1 MSGNFEFELPDGRV
15 ILVEGA
21 PSAEAAKEFMDAQW
35 PTLRRQTPIRGFGG
49 SANEQFWSQLAGL
62 PGAAEAVAAA
72 VNAPEARDYLR
83 SVSEGINVPNDP
95 RTRPPELS
103 DLVSSRAVAA
113 VKAYAGQA
121 AGSIAGMVPGAVA
134 GAGAGFLVGGPAGA
148 AAGARIAAGGQAALS
163 GVSELYRGLVDEGVD
178 PTVAGRIAIPVGAA
192 ISRIENRY
200 VEQALA
206 RSLGGQV
213 SQDAIGRLAQRVVGG
228 RAGGIRQTAVGGAAS
243 EMAGEALRETTRGV
257 VTGEAN
263 LPERLSR
270 VAEAGIVGT
279 LGGAGVGAATR
290 MAGGAPPSIPEGQQ
304 ATPAQPTVEQEPAPT
319 TEAAPAP
326 EAVAPEVAP
335 APAPASTPEAVAP
348 TPTPTPATAVQPE
361 VTQAPVTEAAAP
373 APEAPPQT
381 TREAAPATGETAG
394 PGIIANRHIG
404 NVITEMTADGFTTA
418 KGSTYQINEQGQTI
432 RTKLSPGRG
441 QGTTYEPHNAL
452 YVTPQDSLDLLTDMQ
467 GGGKYRFVVNTPN
480 GPQVL
485 GPDEVI
491 GDRQA
496 AIAVFNPS
504 GSFDRFIN
512 AEKTPAV
519 GLAPV
524 ELRYDTGQTEAAP
537 APAPEAAAPAPAPQ
551 ITPEQ
556 EQGLW
561 RGYSLNAG
569 PEAQSPIVQA
579 ARDVASQ
586 RQRPFTRPEFAE
598 FANAV
603 ASAPT
608 PDAQQAVLQN
618 YSALRQAPTADQVTP
633 AEAVGAPRGTPQM
646 TEPERQQIKEQ
657 IDEPIIGSVLN
668 FFASPI
674 LTLTRLS
681 RAFAPVRTAFMKFT
695 ALDNFYK
702 TAAAAS
708 HKSLNSLSDASKQ
721 KVILGLDRAR
731 RERKEINQADYTAEE
746 LNAIRDFRSHMNFIY
761 NNAIE
766 AVARKYFDP
775 ALATDPAQRTKLQAL
790 QDKHMGKFL
799 TEIPAAELNAV
810 SPEGSALVEKY
821 KAARDPF
828 FFPQRTSGSHFVA
841 AYERLP
847 NGKKK
852 LVALYGYNPLRPWQ
866 RARGFENPETTAI
879 RKLRE
884 EFPDANTHY
893 VMTSGVKFKNDEQAF
908 NLKRDGDF
916 INKYLDSL
924 RDVSGKEGREII
936 DRMSAEIK
944 KANIDSLFKPYNGI
958 LRAVTPE
965 NAVEYASN
973 YLPAYY
979 LTAGRLNA
987 RLYSQEDF
995 DQAFKPLRPENRELF
1010 EGVLANGTAPVEAYG
1025 TAQTFVFFQYLG
1037 FALDTAAV
1045 SGLQIPTSVAPRLGR
1060 DGGVARGSKYLTEAL
1075 ADSLFDK
1082 AIFSVLKSD
1091 QAYAKAIADKQIR
1104 KDEADAL
1111 RRAIQRGVFVPTS
1124 AFRMQGSVSAADV
1137 RAAGIADKDAVKFAN
1152 GVNTVVDLAGRPLA
1166 AIEEFGRSST
1176 FMAAYRMARDNPSV
1190 IEQANRYDNTNYKNA
1205 EDYAAGVVFDTWYTG
1220 SRLDD
1225 PGFLRQFPILN
1236 LATQFMRPVF
1246 KFTETVLRDATKT
1259 LKAMAARDL
1268 TMARIGAISVF
1279 GSLAPLVLL
1288 GGIWALPFADLSRE
1302 LLERML
1308 KTFFDNPLD
1317 LRLELD
1323 RAMGGGYLGE
1333 AANYGL
1339 PSASNIANLSKRIA
1353 VDPVPSD
1360 TLFSWSTLALFGPGG
1375 DLLQRIPK
1383 TYEHWK
1389 RGEYWEA
1396 AASFPFTPRVAGNA
1410 IKGTQLA
1417 VAEEQFTQAGT
1428 RFITPELLERVDSR
1442 LAVPSS
1448 VRQALGFPA
1457 PELANERELYRRQKV
1472 IDDATDE
1479 ATKSINMEL
1488 SRFYLRAIEA
1498 QRNGNMDEA
1507 YRQVAAL
1514 QKRYVEFIA
1523 EQQSKPLHLR
1533 VIPNIDS
1540 ARERARQDLFGR
1552 SSNQILLEETRR
1564 QARPA
1569 LLPILEEMRWRDRPG
1584 FAEGGEVRG
1593 EERFPV
1599 RQPYESE
1606 LEFFEKNPNVTGM
1619 AAEDGKVIL
1628 NPYSD
1633 LSEQEREAV
1642 VLNERARLAI
1652 REGLVPPPNFVLT
1665 PEQMAVFSRI
1675 NNGRPYGNPQVI
1687 KETLAAR
1694 ILSGDPSAQKP
1705 TRAQLEYVEEL
1716 RQALSAP

>member
-21 PSAEAAKEFMDAQW
+21 PSPEAAKEFMDTQW

-49 SANEQFWSQLAGL
+49 STNEQFWGQIAGL

-83 SVSEGINVPNDP
+83 SVSEGINTPNDP

-103 DLVSSRAVAA
+103 DLVSSRAVSA

-121 AGSIAGMVPGAVA
+121 AGSIAGMVPGTIA
-134 GAGAGFLVGGPAGA
+134 GAAAGFVVGGPAGA
-148 AAGARIAAGGQAALS
+148 AAGARIATGGQAALS

-192 ISRIENRY
+192 ISRLENRY
-200 VEQALA
+200 IQQALA
-206 RSLGGQV
+206 RSLGGKV
-213 SQDAIGRLAQRVVGG
+213 SQDAIGRLAQRVIGG

-279 LGGAGVGAATR
+279 IGGAGVGAATR
-290 MAGGAPPSIPEGQQ
+290 MAGGAPPTLPEGQP
-304 ATPAQPTVEQEPAPT
+304 AETAPAQPTVEPTPTPT
-319 TEAAPAP
+319 TEAPPALEAAPTPTP
-326 EAVAPEVAP
+326 EAAAPTPPP
-335 APAPASTPEAVAP
+335 APAPA
-348 TPTPTPATAVQPE
+348 VQPE
-361 VTQAPVTEAAAP
+361 VAQPAVTEAAAP
-373 APEAPPQT
+373 APEASPQT
-381 TREAAPATGETAG
+381 TQEATPATTETVE
-394 PGIIANRHIG
+394 PTVTANRHIG
-404 NVITEMTADGFTTA
+404 NIITEITPEGFTTA

-441 QGTTYEPHNAL
+441 QGTTYAPHNVL
-452 YVTPQDSLDLLTDMQ
+452 YVAPQDSLNLLEDMQ
-467 GGGKYRFVVNTPN
+467 GGGKYRFVVNTPD

-485 GPDEVI
+485 GPSEAI

-496 AIAVFNPS
+496 VIAVFNPDDS
-504 GSFDRFIN
+504 LDRYIN
-512 AEKTPAV
+512 AKSSPDI
-519 GLAPV
+519 GLSPV
-524 ELRYDTGQTEAAP
+524 ELRYDTAQPETAPTPEAA
-537 APAPEAAAPAPAPQ
+537 APAPEAAPAPQ

-556 EQGLW
+556 EQNLW

-569 PEAQSPIVQA
+569 AEAQNPIVQA
-579 ARDVASQ
+579 ARDVAQQ
-586 RQRPFTRPEFAE
+586 RQRPFTRPEFTE
-598 FANAV
+598 FTNAA
-603 ASAPT
+603 ASAST
-608 PDAQQAVLQN
+608 PDAQQAVFQN
-618 YSALRQAPTADQVTP
+618 YSALRQAPTAGQVAP
-633 AEAVGAPRGTPQM
+633 GEAIGTPRGTPQV
-646 TEPERQQIKEQ
+646 TEPERQQIKDQ

-674 LTLTRLS
+674 LTLTKLS
-681 RAFAPVRTAFMKFT
+681 KAFAPVRTSFMKFT

-702 TAAAAS
+702 TSSAAS
-708 HKSLNSLSDASKQ
+708 HKSLSSLSDASKQ
-721 KVILGLDRAR
+721 KVILGLDKAR

-761 NNAIE
+761 DNAIE

-775 ALATDPAQRTKLQAL
+775 ALATDPAQRAKLQAL

-799 TEIPAAELNAV
+799 TEIPATELQAV
-810 SPEGSALVEKY
+810 SPEGSALVQKY

-841 AYERLP
+841 AYERMP

-852 LVALYGYNPLRPWQ
+852 LVALHGYNPLRAWQ

-884 EFPDANTHY
+884 EFPDANSHY

-924 RDVSGKEGREII
+924 RDASGKEGREII

-944 KANIDSLFKPYNGI
+944 KANIDSLFKPYKGI

-965 NAVEYASN
+965 NAVEYATN

-995 DQAFKPLRPENRELF
+995 DRAFKPLRPENRELF

-1025 TAQTFVFFQYLG
+1025 TAQTFVFMQYLG
-1037 FALDTAAV
+1037 FALDTAVV
-1045 SGLQIPTSVAPRLGR
+1045 SGLQIPTAVAPRLGR
-1060 DGGVARGSKYLTEAL
+1060 DGGVGRGSKYLTEAL
-1075 ADSLFDK
+1075 TDSFFDK
-1082 AIFSVLKSD
+1082 AIFNVLKSD

-1137 RAAGIADKDAVKFAN
+1137 RAAGVADKDAVKFAN

-1166 AIEEFGRSST
+1166 AIEEFGRTST

-1190 IEQANRYDNTNYKNA
+1190 IEQANRYDNTDYKNA

-1236 LATQFMRPVF
+1236 LTTQFMRPVF

-1279 GSLAPLVLL
+1279 GSLAPIVLL

-1323 RAMGGGYLGE
+1323 RAMGGSYLGE
-1333 AANYGL
+1333 AANFGL

-1353 VDPVPSD
+1353 VDPIPSD
-1360 TLFSWSTLALFGPGG
+1360 TLFNWSTLALLGPAG

-1396 AASFPFTPRVAGNA
+1396 AASFPFTPREIGNK

-1417 VAEEQFTQAGT
+1417 VDQQQYTQAGT
-1428 RFITPELLERVDSR
+1428 RFITPELLARVDSR
-1442 LAVPSS
+1442 LTVPAS

-1472 IDDATDE
+1472 INDATTE
-1479 ATKSINMEL
+1479 ASKSINMEL
-1488 SRFYLRAIEA
+1488 SRFFLRALEA
-1498 QRNGNMDEA
+1498 QLNGNMDEA
-1507 YRQVAAL
+1507 YRQTAAL
-1514 QKRYVEFIA
+1514 EKRRQEFIS
-1523 EQQSKPLHLR
+1523 EQQSKPTHLQVR
-1533 VIPNIDS
+1533 PDMDS
-1540 ARERARQDLFGR
+1540 VRERARQDLFGR
-1552 SSNQILLEETRR
+1552 TSTESLLEGTRR

-1569 LLPILEEMRWRDRPG
+1569 LVPLLEDMRWRDRQG
-1584 FAEGGEVRG
+1584 FAEGGEVRSG
-1593 EERFPV
+1593 EQFPV
-1599 RQPYESE
+1599 REPYESE
-1606 LEFFEKNPNVTGM
+1606 LEFFQKNPNVSGM
-1619 AAEDGKVIL
+1619 ATEDGKVIL
-1628 NPYSD
+1628 NPYSE
-1633 LSEQEREAV
+1633 LSDQEREAV

-1652 REGLVPPPNFVLT
+1652 RAGLVPPPNFVLT
-1665 PEQMAVFSRI
+1665 PEQTAFFSRI
-1675 NNGRPYGNPQVI
+1675 NNGRPYGNPQDI
-1687 KETLAAR
+1687 KETVAAR
-1694 ILSGDPSAQKP
+1694 ILTGDPSAQKP
-1705 TRAQLEYVEEL
+1705 TRAQLDYVEEL
-1716 RQALSAP
+1716 RRAFSSPD

>member
-21 PSAEAAKEFMDAQW
+21 PSAEAAKEFMDTQW

-49 SANEQFWSQLAGL
+49 SANEQFWGQLAGL

-83 SVSEGINVPNDP
+83 SVSEGINTPNDP

-103 DLVSSRAVAA
+103 DLVSSRAISA

-121 AGSIAGMVPGAVA
+121 AGSIAGMVPGTLLGAA
-134 GAGAGFLVGGPAGA
+134 GGAAIGLLGGPAGA
-148 AAGARIAAGGQAALS
+148 AGGAAAGARLATMGQGRLS
-163 GVSELYRGLVDEGVD
+163 SISELYKGLVEEGVN
-178 PTVAGRIAIPVGAA
+178 PQLAGSIAVPVGYA
-192 ISRIENRY
+192 IGSIENKY

-290 MAGGAPPSIPEGQQ
+290 MAGGAPPTVPEGQQ
-304 ATPAQPTVEQEPAPT
+304 AIPAQPTVEPAPAPA
-319 TEAAPAP
+319 TEAAPTP
-326 EAVAPEVAP
+326 EAAAPEVAP
-335 APAPASTPEAVAP
+335 APTPEAVAP
-348 TPTPTPATAVQPE
+348 TPAPAVQPE
-361 VTQAPVTEAAAP
+361 VAQAPVTEAVAPTP
-373 APEAPPQT
+373 APVT
-381 TREAAPATGETAG
+381 GFATE
-394 PGIIANRHIG
+394 R
-404 NVITEMTADGFTTA
+404 
-418 KGSTYQINEQGQTI
+418 STYQINEQGLTSRLETTPEGQQVTSPPA
-432 RTKLSPGRG
+432 TSLYLSPENARIIQAATE
-441 QGTTYEPHNAL
+441 QGFDYQVISMTSEGPRV
-452 YVTPQDSLDLLTDMQ
+452 VTP
-467 GGGKYRFVVNTPN
+467 GEPVA
-480 GPQVL
+480 
-485 GPDEVI
+485 GPDNYLLVTNNEGQVETVI
-491 GDRQA
+491 SPQ
-496 AIAVFNPS
+496 S
-504 GSFDRFIN
+504 
-512 AEKTPAV
+512 EPAV
-519 GLAPV
+519 GLVPLELQANEQGEVVRALGDPIIQVQQATPAPTPTPEV
-524 ELRYDTGQTEAAP
+524 
-537 APAPEAAAPAPAPQ
+537 APAPEPEPAPQ
-551 ITPEQ
+551 VTPEQ
-556 EQGLW
+556 EQALW
-561 RGYSLNAG
+561 RGYSLSAG

-586 RQRPFTRPEFAE
+586 RQRPFTRPEFTE

-618 YSALRQAPTADQVTP
+618 YSALRQAPAADRVTP

-646 TEPERQQIKEQ
+646 TEPERQQIKDQ

-668 FFASPI
+668 FFASPVM
-674 LTLTRLS
+674 TLTKLS
-681 RAFAPVRTAFMKFT
+681 KAFAPVRTSFMKFI

-702 TAAAAS
+702 TSSAAS
-708 HKSLNSLSDASKQ
+708 HKSLSSLSDASKQ
-721 KVILGLDRAR
+721 KVILGLDKAR

-775 ALATDPAQRTKLQAL
+775 ALATDPAQRAKLQAL
-790 QDKHMGKFL
+790 QDNHMGKFL
-799 TEIPAAELNAV
+799 TEIPAAELQAV
-810 SPEGSALVEKY
+810 SPEGNTLVQKY

-841 AYERLP
+841 AYERMP

-852 LVALYGYNPLRPWQ
+852 LVALYGYNPLRAWQ

-884 EFPDANTHY
+884 EFPDANSHY

-924 RDVSGKEGREII
+924 RDASGKEGREII

-944 KANIDSLFKPYNGI
+944 KANIDSLFKPYKGI

-965 NAVEYASN
+965 NAVEYATN

-995 DQAFKPLRPENRELF
+995 DRAFKPLRPENRELF
-1010 EGVLANGTAPVEAYG
+1010 EGVLAKGTAPVEAYG
-1025 TAQTFVFFQYLG
+1025 TAQTFVFMQYLG
-1037 FALDTAAV
+1037 FALDTAIV
-1045 SGLQIPTSVAPRLGR
+1045 SGMQIPAAVAPRMGR
-1060 DGGVARGSKYLTEAL
+1060 DGGIGRGSKYLTEAL
-1075 ADSLFDK
+1075 TDSFFDK

-1111 RRAIQRGVFVPTS
+1111 RRAIQRGVFIPTS
-1124 AFRMQGSVSAADV
+1124 VFRMQGTVSAADV
-1137 RAAGIADKDAVKFAN
+1137 RAAGVADKDAVKFAN

-1190 IEQANRYDNTNYKNA
+1190 IEQANRYDNTDYKNA

-1225 PGFLRQFPILN
+1225 PGFLRQFPILSWT
-1236 LATQFMRPVF
+1236 TQFMRPVF

-1279 GSLAPLVLL
+1279 GSLAPIVLL

-1333 AANYGL
+1333 AANFGL

-1353 VDPVPSD
+1353 VDPIPSD
-1360 TLFSWSTLALFGPGG
+1360 TLFSWSTLALFGPAG

-1396 AASFPFTPRVAGNA
+1396 AASFPFTPREIGNK

-1417 VAEEQFTQAGT
+1417 VDREQYTQAGT

-1442 LAVPSS
+1442 LTVPASA
-1448 VRQALGFPA
+1448 RQALGFPA

-1472 IDDATDE
+1472 INDATTE
-1479 ATKSINMEL
+1479 ASKSINMEL
-1488 SRFYLRAIEA
+1488 SRFYLRALEA

-1507 YRQVAAL
+1507 YRQAAAL
-1514 QKRYVEFIA
+1514 QKRLQEFIN
-1523 EQQSKPLHLR
+1523 EQQSKPTHLQVR
-1533 VIPNIDS
+1533 PNMDS
-1540 ARERARQDLFGR
+1540 VRERARQDLFGR
-1552 SSNQILLEETRR
+1552 SSTESLLEGTRR

-1569 LLPILEEMRWRDRPG
+1569 LVPLLEEMRWRDR
-1584 FAEGGEVRG
+1584 
-1593 EERFPV
+1593 
-1599 RQPYESE
+1599 Q
-1606 LEFFEKNPNVTGM
+1606 
-1619 AAEDGKVIL
+1619 
-1628 NPYSD
+1628 
-1633 LSEQEREAV
+1633 
-1642 VLNERARLAI
+1642 
-1652 REGLVPPPNFVLT
+1652 
-1665 PEQMAVFSRI
+1665 
-1675 NNGRPYGNPQVI
+1675 
-1687 KETLAAR
+1687 
-1694 ILSGDPSAQKP
+1694 
-1705 TRAQLEYVEEL
+1705 
-1716 RQALSAP
+1716 

>member
-21 PSAEAAKEFMDAQW
+21 PSPEAAKEFMDRQW
-35 PTLRRQTPIRGFGG
+35 PTLRRQTPIRGFGS
-49 SANEQFWSQLAGL
+49 SANEQFWGQIAGL

-83 SVSEGINVPNDP
+83 SVGEGINVPNDP

-103 DLVSSRAVAA
+103 DLISSRAVAA

-121 AGSIAGMVPGAVA
+121 AGSIAGMVPGTLA
-134 GAGAGFLVGGPAGA
+134 GAAGGAAVGLLGGPAGA
-148 AAGARIAAGGQAALS
+148 AGGAAAGARLATMGQGRLS
-163 GVSELYRGLVDEGVD
+163 SISELYKGLVEEGVD
-178 PTVAGRIAIPVGAA
+178 PTVAGRIAVPVGYA
-192 ISRIENRY
+192 IGSIENKY

-213 SQDAIGRLAQRVVGG
+213 SQDTIGRLAQRVVGG
-228 RAGGIRQTAVGGAAS
+228 RAGGIRQTAIGGAAS

-290 MAGGAPPSIPEGQQ
+290 MAGGAPPTIPESQQ
-304 ATPAQPTVEQEPAPT
+304 AAPAQPTVEQEPAPT

-326 EAVAPEVAP
+326 EVAPTPEAVTPAPEAEAASAPAVQPEAPSPTVAETP
-335 APAPASTPEAVAP
+335 APAPVTGF
-348 TPTPTPATAVQPE
+348 ATE
-361 VTQAPVTEAAAP
+361 
-373 APEAPPQT
+373 
-381 TREAAPATGETAG
+381 RG
-394 PGIIANRHIG
+394 
-404 NVITEMTADGFTTA
+404 
-418 KGSTYQINEQGQTI
+418 TYQINEQGLISRLETTPEGQQVATPPA
-432 RTKLSPGRG
+432 TSLYMSPENARIIQAATE
-441 QGTTYEPHNAL
+441 QGFDYQVITMTPEGPRV
-452 YVTPQDSLDLLTDMQ
+452 VTP
-467 GGGKYRFVVNTPN
+467 GEPVA
-480 GPQVL
+480 
-485 GPDEVI
+485 GPDNYLLVTNNEGQVE
-491 GDRQA
+491 GVLESQ
-496 AIAVFNPS
+496 S
-504 GSFDRFIN
+504 
-512 AEKTPAV
+512 EPAV
-519 GLAPV
+519 GLVPLELQANEQGEVIRTLGDPIIQVQQTTPAPEPTPEV
-524 ELRYDTGQTEAAP
+524 
-537 APAPEAAAPAPAPQ
+537 APAPEPEPEPQ
-551 ITPEQ
+551 VTPEQ
-556 EQGLW
+556 EQALW
-561 RGYSLNAG
+561 RGYSLSAG

-608 PDAQQAVLQN
+608 PDAQQAVFQN
-618 YSALRQAPTADQVTP
+618 YNALRQAPAAGQTTP
-633 AEAVGAPRGTPQM
+633 SEAVGAPRGTPQM

-668 FFASPI
+668 FFASPL
-674 LTLTRLS
+674 LTLTKLS
-681 RAFAPVRTAFMKFT
+681 RAFAPVRTSFMKFT

-702 TAAAAS
+702 TSSAAS
-708 HKSLNSLSDASKQ
+708 HKSLSSLSDASKQ
-721 KVILGLDRAR
+721 KVILGLDKAR

-775 ALATDPAQRTKLQAL
+775 ALATDPAQRAKLQAL

-799 TEIPAAELNAV
+799 TEIPAAELEAA
-810 SPEGSALVEKY
+810 SQEGNTLVQKY
-821 KAARDPF
+821 KAARDPY

-852 LVALYGYNPLRPWQ
+852 LVALYGYNPLRVWQ

-924 RDVSGKEGREII
+924 RDASGKEGREII

-965 NAVEYASN
+965 NAVEYATN

-995 DQAFKPLRPENRELF
+995 DRAFKPLRPENRELF

-1025 TAQTFVFFQYLG
+1025 TAQTFVFMQYLG

-1045 SGLQIPTSVAPRLGR
+1045 SGLQIPTAVAPRLGR

-1075 ADSLFDK
+1075 SDSLFDK

-1111 RRAIQRGVFVPTS
+1111 RRAIQRGVFIPTS

-1333 AANYGL
+1333 AANFGL

-1410 IKGTQLA
+1410 LKGTQLA
-1417 VAEEQFTQAGT
+1417 VDQEQFTQAGT
-1428 RFITPELLERVDSR
+1428 LFITPELLERVDSR

-1448 VRQALGFPA
+1448 VRQAIGFPA
-1457 PELANERELYRRQKV
+1457 PELANERELWRRQKV
-1472 IDDATDE
+1472 INDATGE
-1479 ATKSINMEL
+1479 ASKSINMEL
-1488 SRFYLRAIEA
+1488 SRFYLRALQA

-1507 YRQVAAL
+1507 YRQAAAL
-1514 QKRYVEFIA
+1514 EKRRQEFII
-1523 EQQSKPLHLR
+1523 EQQSKPVHLR
-1533 VIPNIDS
+1533 VIPDMNA
-1540 ARERARQDLFGR
+1540 ARERAIKDLLGR
-1552 SSNQILLEETRR
+1552 SSTETLIQETRR

-1584 FAEGGEVRG
+1584 FAEGGEVRS

-1716 RQALSAP
+1716 RRALNSPN